1 MLKPEAVRGVFV
13 IFVSDEAFQ
22 KRRNMKPSKIFA
34 WSIAAL
40 CVLLVALRMLS
51 ATHDTAKDDW
61 KNDGRNNRT
70 VHLAGT
76 ISGMN
81 PKNVRVYL
89 YGDNNRHADTLHY
102 TIKVKHGAF
111 SADVPLSDNEAYFL
125 AIPEERHY
133 SAYLFQRFFAD
144 QDTIL
149 FEVNFPKNARD
160 INVSISN
167 PSGNNLTYSFFKN
180 SKDKRLEKGRAEE
193 REYYERYV
201 AGHQYTEEYEEARK
215 LAFEGMTDDKAL
227 RDSMVLKYN
236 QLILSNEH
244 FTAEGLKDKQMN
256 DSLTRIGLDYTRE
269 FIESQPPSLAG
280 FLIVAESLERAIPL
294 NHDVPFWIDTYRN
307 VYRKKFGDCFLQQYT
322 EDLLKKQSVY
332 EGSKFYD
339 FTLPDV
345 DGNRLTLSQL
355 IGGKPAVIEFWATWC
370 GSCMVNREMIDK
382 VHKLYGG
389 EGFTVVCVANEMR
402 NDLRWRDKL
411 GKEEHA
417 PGWYDLLAMEPDHY
431 VSAEYGLGRAAGGTF
446 VVDENGIILKIS
458 PSEEYLKQFAE
469 DHLRK

>member
-1 MLKPEAVRGVFV
+1 MYQTN
-13 IFVSDEAFQ
+13 Q
-22 KRRNMKPSKIFA
+22 KGLDMKPSKMFA

-40 CVLLVALRMLS
+40 CALIILS
-51 ATHDTAKDDW
+51 LAILALINSHDTGTDNW
-61 KNDGRNNRT
+61 KADERNNKT

-76 ISGMN
+76 ISGLN
-81 PKNVRVYL
+81 PKDVRVYL
-89 YGDNNRHADTLHY
+89 YGNHNPHADTLHY

-111 SADVPLSDNEAYFL
+111 SADVPLSDNEAYEL
-125 AIPEERHY
+125 DIPLNPQY
-133 SAYLFQRFFAD
+133 SGWYHCVFFAD
-144 QDTIL
+144 QDTVL
-149 FEVNFPKNARD
+149 FEVATPKGTRD
-160 INVSISN
+160 TKLSISN

-215 LAFEGMTDDKAL
+215 LAFGGMTDDKAL

-244 FTAEGLKDKQMN
+244 LTAEGLKDKQMN

-280 FLIVAESLERAIPL
+280 FLIVAESLEKAIPL

-332 EGSKFYD
+332 EGTKFYD
-339 FTLPDV
+339 FTLPDAE
-345 DGNRLTLSQL
+345 GNRLALSQL
-355 IGGKPAVIEFWATWC
+355 IDGKPAVIEFWATWC
-370 GSCMVNREMIDK
+370 GSCMVNRNMIDK
-382 VHKLYGG
+382 VHKEYGG
-389 EGFTVVCVANEMR
+389 EAFIVVCVANEVR
-402 NDLRWRDKL
+402 NDRQWRDEL
-411 GKEEHA
+411 SKEEHA
-417 PGWYDLLAMEPDHY
+417 PGWYDCLAMEPNHY
-431 VSAEYGLGRAAGGTF
+431 VSAEYGLGRAASGTF
-446 VVDENGIILKIS
+446 VIDENGIILKIN
-458 PSEEYLKQFAE
+458 PSEEYLRQFAE
-469 DHLRK
+469 EHFRK

>member
-1 MLKPEAVRGVFV
+1 
-13 IFVSDEAFQ
+13 
-22 KRRNMKPSKIFA
+22 MKPSKIFA

-40 CVLLVALRMLS
+40 CVLLVALRVLS
-51 ATHDTAKDDW
+51 ATHDTAKDNW

-81 PKNVRVYL
+81 PKNVRIYL
-89 YGDNNRHADTLHY
+89 YGHNNRHADTLHY
-102 TIKVKHGAF
+102 TIKVRHEAF
-111 SADVPLSDNEAYFL
+111 SADVPLSDNEAYEL
-125 AIPEERHY
+125 VIPLDPSY
-133 SAYLFQRFFAD
+133 SSSNHCAFFAD
-144 QDTIL
+144 QDTVL
-149 FEVNFPKNARD
+149 FEVAVPKGARD
-160 INVSISN
+160 IKASISN
-167 PSGNNLTYSFFKN
+167 PSGNNLTYSFLKN
-180 SKDKRLEKGRAEE
+180 SKDKRLEKGRAEVE
-193 REYYERYV
+193 DYYDRYV
-201 AGHQYTEEYEEARK
+201 DGHQYTEQYEEARK
-215 LAFEGMTDDKAL
+215 LAFHGQTDDKAL
-227 RDSMVLKYN
+227 RDSMVLLCN
-236 QLILSNEH
+236 QLLLSNGH
-244 FTAEGLKDKQMN
+244 LTAEGLKYQQMN
-256 DSLTRIGLDYTRE
+256 DSLTCIGLDHARE
-269 FIESQPPSLAG
+269 YIESQPPSLAG
-280 FLIVAESLERAIPL
+280 FLIVAESLEEAIPL

-382 VHKLYGG
+382 VHKQYGG
-389 EGFTVVCVANEMR
+389 KAFTVVCVANEMR
-402 NDLRWRDKL
+402 NDRRWQEVL

-469 DHLRK
+469 EHIRK